1 MIAIENTMIVIKN
14 TLTAIENTMIVKNT
28 MIAKNTI
35 IAIEKN
41 VLDSIH
47 AFIFVI
53 HTFDYHTS
61 DLNFV
66 IAM

>member
-1 MIAIENTMIVIKN
+1 MMIATENTMIA
-14 TLTAIENTMIVKNT
+14 T
-28 MIAKNTI
+28 
-35 IAIEKN
+35 EKN

-47 AFIFVI
+47 AFVSVI

-61 DLNFV
+61 DLNLV